1 LKNISFKHYRCDD
14 ILEKFGEDKISKRY
28 QTLYDEMAKFIEVNE
43 LQNKAVI
50 NNDILARVL
59 IDYFNDI
66 LRIKNYH
73 QEIQKVNSQKVI
85 AYTAYWLLYRKPIQI
100 INNDIEEKNL
110 VTLNERFVLKFILDY
125 LSERIKEKHILLRE
139 NEGLK
144 NFADLLLY
152 YLVFRKHDAQSLE
165 MIITA
170 FLAGQI
176 YENTEEDITDELHSF
191 DHFDEVDIP

>member
-1 LKNISFKHYRCDD
+1 MKNISFNFYRCDD
-14 ILEKFGEDKISKRY
+14 ILNEFGEEKIRKRY

-43 LQNKAVI
+43 LQAKAVI
-50 NNDILARVL
+50 NNDILSHV
-59 IDYFNDI
+59 ITDYFYDI
-66 LRIKNYH
+66 LRLKEFH
-73 QEIQKVNSQKVI
+73 MDIQKTNSQKVI

-100 INNDIEEKNL
+100 INNDAEEKQL
-110 VTLNERFVLKFILDY
+110 VTVNERFVLKFILDY
-125 LSERIKEKHILLRE
+125 LSERTKDKHILLRD
-139 NEGLK
+139 NKGLK

-176 YENTEEDITDELHSF
+176 YESTEVDITDELHPF
-191 DHFDEVDIP
+191 DQFRV